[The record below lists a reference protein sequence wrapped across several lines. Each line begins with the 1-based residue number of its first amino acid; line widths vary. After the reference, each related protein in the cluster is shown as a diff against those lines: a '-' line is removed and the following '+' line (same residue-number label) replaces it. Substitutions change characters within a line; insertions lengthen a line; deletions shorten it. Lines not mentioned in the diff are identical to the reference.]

1 MLVCVVDR
9 RSTLYFRPE
18 SSEAALVRSAGER
31 GAFDAGI
38 IRAKYLAEY
47 PTGHPLE
54 REDPEEL
61 ARAFRERR
69 IPYVVD
75 LDTPAL
81 CRSELRDETIER
93 RLRATSAGR
102 ALKLPLAPADLSDP
116 GQRTFFVGENIAM
129 QAGAQ
134 ALAAPYLEVMS
145 ERDTRL
151 ELNVGMIADVV
162 AAGDGRPV
170 VAFVQV
176 TRHRL
181 LTGLLRKL
189 AGHYAGIGLS
199 SVVLRVRDLDAEEAT
214 AVELRNYLEAV
225 DAFVA
230 HNLQVIPD
238 CVGRLGPV
246 LVARGARG
254 FSTGVRFFRKVAQS
268 PINTGGGGGGG
279 DLLFEVPG
287 RLRGLAIGL
296 RRSSGIPT
304 CAVAGCATVGS
315 SPTNSQ
321 LREHNLHSLKALGQL
336 AAELGSAGFAGYLLD
351 GGDEREREWARVLV
365 EQVERAA

>member
-1 MLVCVVDR
+1 MVWVVDR
-9 RSTLYFRPE
+9 SSTLYFRPE
-18 SSEAALVRSAGER
+18 SSEAALVRTAGER

-38 IRAKYLAEY
+38 IRAKYLADY
-47 PTGHPLE
+47 PKGHPLE
-54 REDPEEL
+54 GDDPSEL

-69 IPYVVD
+69 IAYVVD

-81 CRSELRDETIER
+81 CRSELRDEAIER
-93 RLRATSAGR
+93 RLRSTAAAR
-102 ALKLPLAPADLSDP
+102 ALDLPLAPDELNDTAK
-116 GQRTFFVGENIAM
+116 RTFFVGENIAM

-145 ERDTRL
+145 EQDVRL
-151 ELNVGMIADVV
+151 QLNAAMVADVV

-181 LTGLLRKL
+181 ESGLLRRL
-189 AGHYAGIGLS
+189 AAHYAGIGLS

-214 AVELRNYLEAV
+214 TIQLRNYLEAV
-225 DAFVA
+225 DAFAA
-230 HNLQVIPD
+230 HDLHVIVD

-254 FSTGVRFFRKVAQS
+254 FSTGARFFRKVAQS

-287 RLRGLAIGL
+287 RLRGVAVGL
-296 RRSSGIPT
+296 RRTSGIPR
-304 CAVAGCATVGS
+304 CAVGECATAGN
-315 SPTNSQ
+315 SPTNAQ

-336 AAELGSAGFAGYLLD
+336 AAALGPAGFAAYLLD
-351 GGDEREREWARVLV
+351 GGDDREREWARVLL